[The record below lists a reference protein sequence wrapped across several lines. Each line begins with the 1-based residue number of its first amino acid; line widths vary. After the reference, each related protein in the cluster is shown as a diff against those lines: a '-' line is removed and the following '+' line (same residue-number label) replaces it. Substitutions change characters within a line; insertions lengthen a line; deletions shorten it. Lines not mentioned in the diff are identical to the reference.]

1 MKTILCILGIA
12 LGLIVV
18 GCNENGDSGFYDN
31 VYRVYFPK
39 DSIRYNFGDKP
50 VELTSYTVNVPVE
63 VLGLPADKEIIIKV
77 SVDEKATTAP
87 EGAYVAVPTEILI
100 KKDSVLAYIPVELI
114 RADIPSEKDTTFHI
128 VLRLEPNDNFELGV
142 KESLQSVVVFSNFLA
157 KPDWWIGL
165 QDYCLGIFQKEKY
178 QKMIELWGG
187 PITLDDFFFR
197 SAKIISVAQEMYYYF
212 QEHPEYGM
220 VFPPEIVW
228 PYE

>member
-63 VLGLPADKEIIIKV
+63 VLGLPADKEMSIKV

-87 EGAYVAVPTEILI
+87 EGAYVAIPTEILI
-100 KKDSVLAYIPVELI
+100 KKDSVLAYVPVELI

-128 VLRLEPNDNFELGV
+128 VLRLEPNDNFEL
-142 KESLQSVVVFSNFLA
+142 A
-157 KPDWWIGL
+157 
-165 QDYCLGIFQKEKY
+165 
-178 QKMIELWGG
+178 
-187 PITLDDFFFR
+187 
-197 SAKIISVAQEMYYYF
+197 AA
-212 QEHPEYGM
+212 
-220 VFPPEIVW
+220 
-228 PYE
+228 